1 MCLETHREVLQLLL
15 CQPVLFETLAAARI
29 PAEHAAVVTTD
40 PFLDEERALV
50 AGFALV
56 RDCRKGHG
64 EWSDA
69 QTYCEYQ
76 PTHCVR

>member
-1 MCLETHREVLQLLL
+1 
-15 CQPVLFETLAAARI
+15 
-29 PAEHAAVVTTD
+29 VVTTD

-50 AGFALV
+50 AGVALV

-64 EWSDA
+64 EWLDA

-76 PTHCVR
+76 QTHCVR